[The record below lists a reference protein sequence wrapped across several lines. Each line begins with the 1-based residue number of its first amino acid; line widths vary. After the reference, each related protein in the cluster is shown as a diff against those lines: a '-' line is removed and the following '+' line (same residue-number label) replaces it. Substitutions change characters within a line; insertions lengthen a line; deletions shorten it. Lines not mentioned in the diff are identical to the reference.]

1 MSNGTMCERHQH
13 TFLLYLSSGASE
25 PLVKACMLQ
34 VLEVWIQ
41 DQTSSGGAGVAR
53 AVL

>member
-1 MSNGTMCERHQH
+1 MSNSTMWGRHQH

-25 PLVKACMLQ
+25 PQLVKACMLQ

-41 DQTSSGGAGVAR
+41 DQTSFGG
-53 AVL
+53 LE